1 MESELIENQ
10 EGCEVTLKITIPVE
24 EIHQGFNREYH
35 KLMQTAKV
43 AGFRTGKV
51 PRQILEAR
59 YGQSVEK
66 EVIEN
71 LINSS
76 YQKTI
81 REKNI
86 PVLSRPI
93 IENIKYVNKNE
104 PFSFTAKVEIK
115 PTIEVKDYKKI
126 PIKKQVAKI
135 TDKDVEDGLRRLQE
149 KHAEI
154 VIVEKPVGKD
164 SLVIFDFETFKDGKP
179 LPDGSQKDFLLEMG
193 KNVLPPEVERQLLG
207 MRKGGEKE
215 FKIKLPK
222 DYSDPNM
229 AGEKITFKVRIN
241 EVKERKLQPLDD
253 EFAKDLGEFD
263 TIKELKEAY
272 KNDLIHTAEFEAG
285 QKLKEEI
292 MTILASQH
300 SFSLPKI
307 LIEKEIDYMLLAL
320 LNNLK
325 SYGLTL
331 ENYLKE
337 KKTTIDAVRDE
348 FRPQAVDRLKK
359 LLILEAIAD
368 NENIKVEDEEYET
381 WVKTNF
387 RTEPAK
393 IKGYLEDNEHKAG
406 LKEEIR
412 MEKALNF
419 LLEVAD
425 VKNV

>member
-1 MESELIENQ
+1 MEHELMENK
-10 EGCEVTLKITIPVE
+10 EGCEVTLKITVSAE
-24 EIHQGFNREYH
+24 EIHQQFNKEYH

-43 AGFRTGKV
+43 PGFRAGKV

-59 YGQSVEK
+59 YGPDVEK
-66 EVIEN
+66 EAIEN

-81 REKNI
+81 GERNI
-86 PVLSRPI
+86 PVLSRPV
-93 IENIKYVNKNE
+93 IENIKYVNKDE
-104 PFSFTAKVEIK
+104 PLSFTAKVEIK
-115 PTIEVKDYKKI
+115 PKIELNNYKEI
-126 PIKKQVAKI
+126 PLKKQVPKI
-135 TDKDVEDGLRRLQE
+135 TDKDIENGLRRLQE

-164 SLVIFDFETFKDGKP
+164 SLIIFDFETFEDKKP
-179 LPDGSQKDFLLEMG
+179 LPDGRQKDFLLEMG
-193 KNVLPPEVERQLLG
+193 RNVFPPEFERQLLG
-207 MRKGGEKE
+207 MKKGAEKE

-222 DYSDPNM
+222 DYSDSNM
-229 AGEKITFKVRIN
+229 AGQKITFKVKIN

-263 TIKELKEAY
+263 SIKEVKEAF
-272 KNDLIHTAEFEAG
+272 KKDFINTAEFEAT
-285 QKLKEEI
+285 QKLKDEI
-292 MTILASQH
+292 MTILAAQH

-307 LIEKEIDYMLLAL
+307 LIEKEIDYMLLTL
-320 LNNLK
+320 LNNLQ

-337 KKTTIDAVRDE
+337 KKVSIDVVRDE

-368 NENIKVEDEEYET
+368 NEGIKVEDEEYET

-393 IKGYLEDNEHKAG
+393 IKGYLENNEHKAG
-406 LKEEIR
+406 LKEDLR
-412 MEKALNF
+412 MQKTLNF
-419 LLEVAD
+419 LLEIAD
-425 VKNV
+425 IKN